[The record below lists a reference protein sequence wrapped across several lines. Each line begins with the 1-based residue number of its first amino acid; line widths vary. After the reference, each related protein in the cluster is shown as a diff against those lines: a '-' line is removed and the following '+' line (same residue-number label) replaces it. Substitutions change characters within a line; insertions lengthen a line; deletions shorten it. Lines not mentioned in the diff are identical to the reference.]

1 MDKPGEQPGEQP
13 GATPYPRTTDM
24 TMMAR
29 RCFPETLAFYR
40 YWDSKRA
47 SATGAPRRMPMR
59 RDIEPLEMKRWLPC
73 LQLLDVLPDTSLPLA
88 QRLVY
93 RLVGEQ
99 EIAVRGYNPT
109 GRHVADAA
117 IGPESSD
124 PTGNYRIVVEE
135 GLPVYDWSKI
145 PHPKGFLV
153 SQECILLPLSEDDQV
168 VSHVITYGK
177 VLSILEQAPRPR

>member
-1 MDKPGEQPGEQP
+1 MGDCWQRM
-13 GATPYPRTTDM
+13 YPRTTDM
-24 TMMAR
+24 DEMAR
-29 RCFPETLAFYR
+29 RCYPETLAFYR

-47 SATGAPRRMPMR
+47 GTSNASRRMPSR
-59 RDIEPLEMKRWLPC
+59 SDIDPLEMKRWLPC

-88 QRLVY
+88 QRLIY

-109 GRHVADAA
+109 GRSVDDGA
-117 IGPESSD
+117 IGQESSD
-124 PTGNYRIVVEE
+124 PAGNYRIVVEQ

-153 SQECILLPLSEDDQV
+153 SQECILLPLSDDDAT

-177 VLSILEQAPRPR
+177 VVSTLEQSLRPGRP